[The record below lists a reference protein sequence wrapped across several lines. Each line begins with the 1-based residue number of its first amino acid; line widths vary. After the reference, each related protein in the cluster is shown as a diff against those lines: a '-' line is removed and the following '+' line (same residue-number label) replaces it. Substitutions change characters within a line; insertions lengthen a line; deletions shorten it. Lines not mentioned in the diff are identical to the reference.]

1 MAHRGRE
8 QPGPYL
14 MPTKR
19 RYLSPKEQATVIE
32 RQGRKCACGC
42 GEMLDDPAEIQF
54 DHYEELW
61 TGEDTPEDFKRLN
74 DIENF
79 RALKRRHHLTKTNEQ
94 TKQRAKE
101 KRQRDRHLGQHLNA
115 RQKALQKILGNTKQ
129 LET

>member
-8 QPGPYL
+8 QPGPHL

-42 GEMLDDPAEIQF
+42 GEMLDDPAEIKM
-54 DHYEELW
+54 DHEIPLW
-61 TGEDTPEDFKRLN
+61 TGEDTPEDYKRLN
-74 DIENF
+74 HIDNF
-79 RALKRRHHLTKTNEQ
+79 RALKNRHHLTKTSSEA
-94 TKQRAKE
+94 TQRAKE